1 MKNGGRIILNGIS
14 CFDISF
20 VWEWYVTH
28 DCMICCCGCSLIL
41 DPGGRTEW
49 PSGRKGITKGW
60 EVKKH
65 VFKKIWHRDYT
76 EGILSMWM
84 DTITCRIYTFL
95 RFTYCFLIWYI
106 HEAIHPLRGQLYT
119 FCASI
124 LSCGWAYLPT
134 PTPAPCTPT
143 CTCAC

>member
-49 PSGRKGITKGW
+49 PSGRKGIAKGW
-60 EVKKH
+60 EEKKH
-65 VFKKIWHRDYT
+65 VFKKIWHQDYT
-76 EGILSMWM
+76 EGLLKNVDGYNNLPYM
-84 DTITCRIYTFL
+84 YFFL
-95 RFTYCFLIWYI
+95 VLFFLIWYI
-106 HEAIHPLRGQLYT
+106 HEAIHPLHGRLYT
-119 FCASI
+119 FFASI